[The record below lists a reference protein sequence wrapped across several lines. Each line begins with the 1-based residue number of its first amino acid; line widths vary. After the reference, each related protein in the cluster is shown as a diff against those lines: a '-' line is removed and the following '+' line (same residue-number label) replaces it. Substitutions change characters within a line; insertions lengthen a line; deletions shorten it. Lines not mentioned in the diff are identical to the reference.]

1 MEAPLVLTRAAS
13 WLLWIV
19 LAMTAADSAS
29 IFARQAPYMVVSVDA
44 RKPVPVRTINGVEM
58 IALDQAA
65 PVFGMAL
72 REDALAG
79 ALSVSTARQTI
90 LLTAGQPAVS
100 IAGRIVSLSSAVA
113 KEGRSWYVPLDF
125 FTRALAP
132 AAGLKIEWRAAS
144 RAFILGDVKW
154 PQVSV
159 RLERQGAGVR
169 VSGDVQPATAFRL
182 SREGNKVIAR
192 LDATALD
199 FSLAGAAAGE
209 LVASVRA
216 DGAAIVIDLGR
227 SAAIVRPADD
237 GSTHFTVDVAPTP
250 RPGQAEPPPDVRE
263 NGIKVVAIDAGH
275 GGEDAGAKSADGAAE
290 KDITLALARK
300 LKTAIES
307 KLGLRVVMTR
317 DGDDT
322 LPLDRRTALINN
334 SQSDVVISLHADAAF
349 RPTVAGARV
358 LTLAPDDYQR
368 RLPAGGAPAV
378 SVPVAGG
385 GTRTLDIVP
394 WDLAQLPHVAQS
406 TAFAQAV
413 EARLREHSV
422 PMRATAQDAL
432 PLRLLAGANMPA
444 ILLEAGVLTNAD
456 DAAALAAADRPTAIV
471 DALIAALTD
480 LRRSATRGGGQ

>member
-1 MEAPLVLTRAAS
+1 MSEEEF
-13 WLLWIV
+13 
-19 LAMTAADSAS
+19 LA
-29 IFARQAPYMVVSVDA
+29 VV
-44 RKPVPVRTINGVEM
+44 
-58 IALDQAA
+58 
-65 PVFGMAL
+65 
-72 REDALAG
+72 
-79 ALSVSTARQTI
+79 
-90 LLTAGQPAVS
+90 TAGQPAVS

-290 KDITLALARK
+290 KDITLAVSKRLAHTLEDR
-300 LKTAIES
+300 
-307 KLGLRVVMTR
+307 GMDVVMTR
-317 DGDDT
+317 TTDT
-322 LPLDRRTALINN
+322 LIALSDRGLLERSPNASDRRSHHLGL
-334 SQSDVVISLHADAAF
+334 S
-349 RPTVAGARV
+349 
-358 LTLAPDDYQR
+358 
-368 RLPAGGAPAV
+368 PAGRALYEQVAPK
-378 SVPVAGG
+378 
-385 GTRTLDIVP
+385 
-394 WDLAQLPHVAQS
+394 AQLTQ
-406 TAFAQAV
+406 
-413 EARLREHSV
+413 
-422 PMRATAQDAL
+422 M
-432 PLRLLAGANMPA
+432 
-444 ILLEAGVLTNAD
+444 
-456 DAAALAAADRPTAIV
+456 
-471 DALIAALTD
+471 
-480 LRRSATRGGGQ
+480 LRRNPTRVGPPERPRLNRRHSLPCKMPRRAWRPKTSSFFSIFP